1 MTKALREIGN
11 KRKGISSVLLFAL
24 ICSWTISVFAKPI
37 QEVQEGVLKD
47 GIEYIAADELV
58 KYTSGTGTG
67 TQISKNK
74 SYNEIKLDGEVV
86 GHFTFDKD
94 ASPLSISITKNVN
107 VIVEWKCAKYYM
119 AIALEGIG
127 VYELPQILQ
136 DNGKLQKFNQVWV
149 SFGAMLAPGT
159 IINGAVPKTT
169 TLTPVAT
176 SAELAD
182 APGINMNVSDT
193 PGLLTEYAARDAK
206 NGATAK
212 IMKYAAGETG
222 FADTEEWNNTI
233 PVDEGDIF
241 VIKVTAAD
249 GVTTNYY
256 KIIAHPYDATSYYTA
271 QGFNIPGLTFQP
283 VKPDTNGVRFQ
294 PTEVFKNVYF
304 IGDSWICAM
313 LYVTDDGI
321 ILWDSLEGTDDMI
334 NILEPDMKKLGLDP
348 ADIKIVFVSH
358 GHGDHYGGAKYL
370 QDTYG
375 AKIYLHENDLGIMN
389 APGPGG
395 LTPAPVIDFYYN
407 THVQTDGSV
416 TLDEVTQ
423 GNVTF
428 TFMHTPGHTPGSV
441 SFFVPVTAL
450 DDTQHILTGW
460 GGTSAPRDNK
470 TGMIDAY
477 LNSASNYRAYIK
489 DNGVDSFLS
498 MHPFVDYSTDNVVAA
513 YKTGSSDALIRTAEE
528 MDLFVWSLLIYPQQ
542 KGNAMT
548 AFENII
554 PGYDPAVLNWPF
566 VAYIPE
572 ETLGNGSLDL
582 SIYQNREI
590 KAEIFDNVYLV
601 GTGYDT
607 CLIFDTTAGIVIVD
621 TMTSVDDFTQIVLP
635 AMNGFGLDPNRI
647 KAVMLTHGHADKT
660 GFASYLKTTYGA
672 QVYMNSADAGLAPGL
687 ADVDLVEDDYTF
699 DDFTFN
705 WVHTPGHTLGTMSFL
720 VNVAVDGVPHTAA
733 LWGGTTFVY
742 EKAALTAYADSIDM
756 FLVYSMS
763 NGADAI
769 ISTTPYFDFSVNKVL
784 ALEAGNPSAFIL
796 GGENTAEFM
805 LTTVKVTAHDKLK
818 KFLE

>member
-1 MTKALREIGN
+1 M
-11 KRKGISSVLLFAL
+11 KRKFSSIALVFVLIFTLAIPL
-24 ICSWTISVFAKPI
+24 FAKPV
-37 QEVQEGVLKD
+37 QEVQEPVLKD
-47 GIEYIAADELV
+47 GVEYIASNELE
-58 KYTSGTGTG
+58 KYTSSIGTGTK
-67 TQISKNK
+67 ISANN

-94 ASPLSISITKNVN
+94 ASPLSITVTKDVT

-119 AIALEGIG
+119 ACALDGAG
-127 VYELPQILQ
+127 VYELPQILH
-136 DNGKLQKFNQVWV
+136 DNGKLQIFNQVWV

-169 TLTPVAT
+169 GLTPVP
-176 SAELAD
+176 SIEELAA
-182 APGINMNVSDT
+182 APSIGLKISDT
-193 PGLLTEYAARDAK
+193 TGLLTEYAAKDAA

-212 IMKYAAGETG
+212 IMKYAAGEIE

-233 PVDEGDIF
+233 PVDDGDIF
-241 VIKVTAAD
+241 IIKVTAAN

-256 KIIAHPYDATSYYTA
+256 KIIATTYDATSYYTA

-283 VKPDTNGVRFQ
+283 VMPDTNGVRFQ

-313 LYVTDDGI
+313 LYDTGDGI
-321 ILWDSLEGTDDMI
+321 IMWDSLESTDDMI

-375 AKIYLHENDLGIMN
+375 AKVYLHEDDVDTMKG
-389 APGPGG
+389 PGPGG
-395 LTPAPVIDFYYN
+395 PLPIPVIDFYYN
-407 THVQTDGSV
+407 TYVDANNGSV
-416 TLDEVTQ
+416 TLDKVTL
-423 GNVTF
+423 GDVTF

-441 SFFVPVTAL
+441 SFFVRVTAF
-450 DDTQHILTGW
+450 DGTQHTLTGW

-477 LNSASNYRAYIK
+477 MNSARNYRAYIK

-498 MHPFVDYSTDNVVAA
+498 MHPFVDYSTDNVAA
-513 YKTGSSDALIRTAEE
+513 VYESGSSDALIRTTEE
-528 MDLFVWSLLIYPQQ
+528 MDLFCWSLLIYPQQ
-542 KGNAMT
+542 KGNAIK

-554 PGYDPAVLNWPF
+554 PGYDPSVLNWPF

-572 ETLGNGSLDL
+572 ETLGNGALDL
-582 SIYQNREI
+582 SIYQNRVI
-590 KAEIFDNVYLV
+590 KAEIFNNVYLV
-601 GTGYDT
+601 GTGFNT
-607 CLIFDTTAGIVIVD
+607 CLIFDTAEGIVIVD
-621 TMTSVDDFTQIVLP
+621 AMTSAVDFTQIVLP
-635 AMNGFGLDPNRI
+635 AMTGFGLKPENI

-660 GFASYLKTTYGA
+660 GFASYLQTTYGA
-672 QVYMNSADAGLAPGL
+672 KIYMNQLDAGLASGL
-687 ADVDLVEDDYTF
+687 SVDVNLVEDDYTF
-699 DDFTFN
+699 GNFIFD
-705 WVHTPGHTLGTMSFL
+705 WMHTPGHTPGTMSFL
-720 VNVAVDGVPHTAA
+720 VNVAVGNIPHTAA
-733 LWGGTTFVY
+733 LWGGTTFVH
-742 EKAALTAYADSIDM
+742 EEAALTAYADSIDK
-756 FLVYSMS
+756 FLDFSMV
-763 NGADAI
+763 NDADAI

-784 ALEAGNPSAFIL
+784 ALEAGNLNAFIL
-796 GGENTAEFM
+796 GGDNTAEFM
-805 LTTVKVTAHDKLK
+805 LTSVKVTAHDKLK